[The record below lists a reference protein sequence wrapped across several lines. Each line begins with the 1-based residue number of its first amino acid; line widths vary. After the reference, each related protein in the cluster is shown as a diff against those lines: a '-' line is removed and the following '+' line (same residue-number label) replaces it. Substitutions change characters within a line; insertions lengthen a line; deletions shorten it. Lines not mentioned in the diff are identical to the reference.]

1 MGRRGTHRTEL
12 ERRGFPAA
20 AVERERAGVTTGVSW
35 QPEVV
40 FGGVDELAR
49 IFVSRVEQRFADLGR
64 VSLALPG
71 GSAAAAFCPALAEA
85 RVRWRDVDVFWVDER
100 AVPPDHAD
108 SNYRIADDLL
118 LSRVDADPARIHRMG
133 ADAPDLDAAARDYE
147 RRIIR
152 ASGAPPHFDVVLL
165 GVGGDGHVCSLFPD
179 HAALD
184 ERARLVV
191 PIVDSPKPPP
201 RRLTITLP
209 ALAGALV
216 VVAAFD
222 ASKSRVI
229 RGALND
235 PASPLPVARAARAA
249 GRAVFLLDPSL
260 AG

>member
-1 MGRRGTHRTEL
+1 
-12 ERRGFPAA
+12 
-20 AVERERAGVTTGVSW
+20 VSAR
-35 QPEVV
+35 PEVV
-40 FGGVDELAR
+40 FGGVDALAR
-49 IFVSRVEQRFADLGR
+49 LFVARVERRFADLGR

-71 GSAAAAFCPALAEA
+71 GSAADAFCPALAQA

-108 SNYRIADDLL
+108 SNYRIANDLL
-118 LSRVDADPARIHRMG
+118 LSRVDADPARIHRLR
-133 ADAPDLDAAARDYE
+133 AEAPDLDAAALEYE

-152 ASGAPPHFDVVLL
+152 ASGAPPHFDVLL

-191 PIVDSPKPPP
+191 PIVDAPKPPP
-201 RRLTITLP
+201 RRLTVTLP

-222 ASKSRVI
+222 AAKARVVHE
-229 RGALND
+229 ALND
-235 PASPLPVARAARAA
+235 PSSSLPVTRASRAA
-249 GRAVFLLDPSL
+249 GHAIFLLDPVL